1 MRATSI
7 LLFGSPAKLRAS
19 LGLGALCGLV
29 FLVNPAARDAQQTQ
43 QAWESLWSS
52 APVAASSTAVATDYP
67 TKAIA
72 QNTSNE
78 PLPSISAGAKYYA
91 VSVNAKGKEDMEFDK
106 KVTSFIETSQARAEL
121 LVATLESN
129 PARAKTCANT
139 LEGSVCRKLNDV
151 MTDAVTSLDQ
161 AELAIASY
169 QKRGVVADPVL
180 ARLQAQVKA
189 LRKVSERY
197 PGIGPRMEP

>member
-7 LLFGSPAKLRAS
+7 LLFGPPAKLRAS
-19 LGLGALCGLV
+19 LGLGALCGMVL
-29 FLVNPAARDAQQTQ
+29 LLNPAARDAQQTQ
-43 QAWESLWSS
+43 RAWEAIWSSPVIS
-52 APVAASSTAVATDYP
+52 APVVTVSTVP
-67 TKAIA
+67 VV
-72 QNTSNE
+72 QNGTSE
-78 PLPSISAGAKYYA
+78 PLPSISAGTKYYT
-91 VSVNAKGKEDMEFDK
+91 VSISAKGKEDIEFDK

-129 PARAKTCANT
+129 PSRAKSCANS
-139 LEGSVCRKLNDV
+139 LQGAVCQKLNDV

-169 QKRGVVADPVL
+169 QKKGVVADPVL

>member
-7 LLFGSPAKLRAS
+7 LLFGPPAKLRAS
-19 LGLGALCGLV
+19 LGLGAVCALV
-29 FLVNPAARDAQQTQ
+29 LLVNPAARDAQQTQ
-43 QAWESLWSS
+43 RAWEAMWAS
-52 APVAASSTAVATDYP
+52 APTAPVVEPSDPLAKNAANMVG
-67 TKAIA
+67 
-72 QNTSNE
+72 

-91 VSVNAKGKEDMEFDK
+91 VSINAKGKEDIEFDK

-129 PARAKTCANT
+129 PARAKSCANT
-139 LEGSVCRKLNDV
+139 LQGAVCQKLNDV

-169 QKRGVVADPVL
+169 QKKGVVADPVL
-180 ARLQAQVKA
+180 ARLQSQVKA